1 MGTEKS
7 FRLSVRTKI
16 MVDYK
21 SSPQVLEH
29 LQKSLAWT
37 VFDTKWIPG
46 TSSFVAAGAYA
57 RGTIRLADL
66 TVSLS

>member
-1 MGTEKS
+1 
-7 FRLSVRTKI
+7 

-57 RGTIRLADL
+57 RGTFRLADL
-66 TVSLS
+66 SVSLS